1 MNIHLLNNPNK
12 ISGNINITGSKSE
25 SNRLL
30 ILQALYSN
38 IKLKNISNSDDT
50 NTLKKALSS
59 SNSLIN
65 INHAGTAMRFLTAY
79 FAIKLKKETVLTG
92 SKRMTERPIKILV
105 DALLML
111 GAEISYEG
119 KMGFPPIKIKNTI
132 SSNNFIELPS
142 STSSQYISSL
152 ILIAPKMSDGLTI
165 QMSGIITSLPYIKMT
180 VSILKKLGID
190 VKFNNNKIIISN
202 QESIDSKTINIESDW
217 SSSSYFFSIIALSED
232 SVLRLNRFNK
242 NSLQGDSIL
251 RNIYEKL
258 GVSSHFEGH
267 NLVLKKIKNFD
278 IPDNITINLIDSP
291 DIAQTIAVTCFG
303 LGISCDLTG
312 LHTLKIKETD
322 RLKALKNELTKL
334 GAKVSA
340 TNESI
345 HIKPSSQVLNNIKIS
360 TYQDHRMAMAF
371 APLAI
376 KTALIIEDSSVV
388 SKSYPGFWSDL
399 QSIGFQ
405 YIIK

>member
-1 MNIHLLNNPNK
+1 MNIHLFNNTNK
-12 ISGNINITGSKSE
+12 VSGKINITGSKSE

-50 NTLKKALSS
+50 KTLKKALLS

-79 FAIKLKKETVLTG
+79 FTIKLKKEIVLTG

-105 DALLML
+105 DALLKL

-119 KMGFPPIKIKNTI
+119 DLGFPPIKIKNTI
-132 SSNNFIELPS
+132 SSNNFIELSS

-152 ILIAPKMSDGLTI
+152 MLIAPKMSDGLTI

-180 VSILKKLGID
+180 VSILKELGID
-190 VKFNNNKIIISN
+190 VKFHDNKIIIRN

-217 SSSSYFFSIIALSED
+217 SSSSYFFSIVALSED
-232 SVLRLNRFNK
+232 SVISLSSFNK
-242 NSLQGDSIL
+242 NSLQGDSCL
-251 RNIYEKL
+251 MNIYEKL

-267 NLVLKKIKNFD
+267 TLVLKKIKNFD

-345 HIKPSSQVLNNIKIS
+345 HIKPSSQVLNNIKIC

>member
-1 MNIHLLNNPNK
+1 MNIHLFNNPNK

-65 INHAGTAMRFLTAY
+65 INHAGTAMRLLTAY

-119 KMGFPPIKIKNTI
+119 DMGFPPIKIKNTI

-152 ILIAPKMSDGLTI
+152 MLIAPKMSDGLTI

>member
-1 MNIHLLNNPNK
+1 MNIHLFNNPNK

-105 DALLML
+105 DALLIL

-119 KMGFPPIKIKNTI
+119 DLGFPPIKIKNTI
-132 SSNNFIELPS
+132 SSNNFIELSPS
-142 STSSQYISSL
+142 ISSQYISSL
-152 ILIAPKMSDGLTI
+152 MLIAPKMSGGLTI

-190 VKFNNNKIIISN
+190 VKFHKNKIIICN

-267 NLVLKKIKNFD
+267 TLVLKKIKNFD

-334 GAKVSA
+334 GAKVTA

-345 HIKPSSQVLNNIKIS
+345 HIKPSSQVFNNIKIS

>member
-25 SNRLL
+25 SNRLI

-119 KMGFPPIKIKNTI
+119 DMGFPPIKIKNTI

-152 ILIAPKMSDGLTI
+152 MLIAPKMSDGLTI

-345 HIKPSSQVLNNIKIS
+345 HIKPSSQVINNIKIS

>member
-1 MNIHLLNNPNK
+1 MNIHLFNNPNK

-119 KMGFPPIKIKNTI
+119 DMGFPPIKIKNTI

-152 ILIAPKMSDGLTI
+152 MLIAPKMSDGLTI

>member
-119 KMGFPPIKIKNTI
+119 DMGFPPIKIKNTI

-152 ILIAPKMSDGLTI
+152 MLIAPKMSDGLTI

>member
-1 MNIHLLNNPNK
+1 MNIHLFNNPNK

-119 KMGFPPIKIKNTI
+119 DIGFPPIKIKNTI
-132 SSNNFIELPS
+132 SSNNFIELS
-142 STSSQYISSL
+142 SSISSQYISSL
-152 ILIAPKMSDGLTI
+152 MLIAPKMSDGLTI

-267 NLVLKKIKNFD
+267 TLVLKKIKNFD

>member
-1 MNIHLLNNPNK
+1 MNIHLFNNPNK
-12 ISGNINITGSKSE
+12 ISGNINITGSKSV

-30 ILQALYSN
+30 ILQALYPN

-79 FAIKLKKETVLTG
+79 FAIELKKETVLTG

-152 ILIAPKMSDGLTI
+152 MLIAPKMSDGLTI

-190 VKFNNNKIIISN
+190 VKFNNNKIIIGN

>member
-152 ILIAPKMSDGLTI
+152 MLIAPKMSDGLTI

>member
-1 MNIHLLNNPNK
+1 MF
-12 ISGNINITGSKSE
+12 
-25 SNRLL
+25 R
-30 ILQALYSN
+30 
-38 IKLKNISNSDDT
+38 
-50 NTLKKALSS
+50 
-59 SNSLIN
+59 
-65 INHAGTAMRFLTAY
+65 
-79 FAIKLKKETVLTG
+79 
-92 SKRMTERPIKILV
+92 
-105 DALLML
+105 ALL
-111 GAEISYEG
+111 
-119 KMGFPPIKIKNTI
+119 
-132 SSNNFIELPS
+132 
-142 STSSQYISSL
+142 
-152 ILIAPKMSDGLTI
+152 
-165 QMSGIITSLPYIKMT
+165 
-180 VSILKKLGID
+180 
-190 VKFNNNKIIISN
+190 
-202 QESIDSKTINIESDW
+202 
-217 SSSSYFFSIIALSED
+217 FF
-232 SVLRLNRFNK
+232 VNNRFNK

-267 NLVLKKIKNFD
+267 TLVLKKIKNFD

-345 HIKPSSQVLNNIKIS
+345 HIKPSSQVINNIKIS

>member
-119 KMGFPPIKIKNTI
+119 DMGFPPIKIKNTI